1 MIADYIAFL
10 PLDISTKPSH
20 TYGFSMSHSPS
31 ENNVYNTSYEK
42 LLNMRSL
49 LDKDLDVQTA
59 ETWAH
64 SFSEELVRHCPI
76 KHDYH

>member
-1 MIADYIAFL
+1 
-10 PLDISTKPSH
+10 
-20 TYGFSMSHSPS
+20 MSHSPS